1 MWADIKNARK
11 FEILLLWKPLQRLME
26 NNRYIYFVDGA
37 ATEHS
42 LITFFK
48 NERKEIMEFSFPV
61 LH

>member
-1 MWADIKNARK
+1 
-11 FEILLLWKPLQRLME
+11 ME

-48 NERKEIMEFSFPV
+48 NQRKEIMEFSFPV